1 MCRLSGDLPHRR
13 KSAGIA
19 DGTERRR
26 SEMTHQE
33 KEALLKRIYA
43 LPTGWADGGG
53 SYGEGGP
60 VGSEDAAMLWP
71 EDVIDAINQFADD
84 TNVARSPWVKTSDR
98 LPTEADADEEGR
110 IPVLAVGI
118 FTGRLIKMTVHY
130 KVVSA
135 NTEGIKYFL
144 PIPLLPEE
152 ENE

>member
-53 SYGEGGP
+53 SYGDGGP

-98 LPTEADADEEGR
+98 LPTEADAGVDEEILTIYDDGDTRMMGVDYWKCVALVPGR
-110 IPVLAVGI
+110 FPYWLPVP
-118 FTGRLIKMTVHY
+118 K
-130 KVVSA
+130 
-135 NTEGIKYFL
+135 
-144 PIPLLPEE
+144 LPEVE
-152 ENE
+152 K